1 MQFEQIRSAT
11 SIVTFGGVRF
21 LIDPWLAPKD
31 SFPPIPGSPNPDLHC
46 PIHDLP
52 QPVDELL
59 QVDAV
64 IATHLHFDHFDEAA
78 MQQIPHDITLFAQ
91 DIYDA
96 DTLRRRGFRNVT
108 VLTYA
113 GIEWNGVTL
122 HKTPCQ
128 HGQASNMW
136 AIYER
141 VQMRG
146 EACGVIMQSPK
157 EAKVLYLVGDS
168 IWYPGVQATIDTYQP
183 GVIVINA
190 AGACVEG
197 SGLIIMGLEDVQTV
211 MNYAPK
217 ATVIASHMDN
227 VGHAT
232 VWRRDLR
239 KLRDEKGYGDRL
251 LIPEDGEV
259 CRL

>member
-31 SFPPIPGSPNPDLHC
+31 SFPPIPGSPNPDLRC
-46 PIHDLP
+46 PIHELP
-52 QPVDELL
+52 KPVDELL

-157 EAKVLYLVGDS
+157 ESKVLYLVGDS
-168 IWYPGVQATIDTYQP
+168 IWYKIHNHRQI
-183 GVIVINA
+183 
-190 AGACVEG
+190 
-197 SGLIIMGLEDVQTV
+197 
-211 MNYAPK
+211 
-217 ATVIASHMDN
+217 
-227 VGHAT
+227 
-232 VWRRDLR
+232 
-239 KLRDEKGYGDRL
+239 
-251 LIPEDGEV
+251 
-259 CRL
+259 

>member
-31 SFPPIPGSPNPDLHC
+31 SFPPIPGSPNPDLRC

-52 QPVDELL
+52 KPVDELL

-122 HKTPCQ
+122 H
-128 HGQASNMW
+128 
-136 AIYER
+136 
-141 VQMRG
+141 
-146 EACGVIMQSPK
+146 
-157 EAKVLYLVGDS
+157 
-168 IWYPGVQATIDTYQP
+168 
-183 GVIVINA
+183 
-190 AGACVEG
+190 
-197 SGLIIMGLEDVQTV
+197 
-211 MNYAPK
+211 
-217 ATVIASHMDN
+217 
-227 VGHAT
+227 
-232 VWRRDLR
+232 
-239 KLRDEKGYGDRL
+239 
-251 LIPEDGEV
+251 
-259 CRL
+259 